1 MEDRE
6 DLVLAG
12 LLGLYVNVSR
22 PSTMVRCERD
32 RSRFDWGGTSFG
44 LNKFK
49 EVAYN
54 VYLLFA
60 KVTVSSEHQANSI
73 IKVNARIILQ

>member
-12 LLGLYVNVSR
+12 PLGLYVNVSH
-22 PSTMVRCERD
+22 PSTMIRCAHD
-32 RSRFDWGGTSFG
+32 RSRFDLGGKSFG

-54 VYLLFA
+54 VHLLFT
-60 KVTVSSEHQANSI
+60 KFTVSSEHHANYI
-73 IKVNARIILQ
+73 IKVNEHILL